1 MLTSASSSSI
11 FSFTPKTLTTPP
23 QQSRFTVRAHS
34 KPPIFPNLKTLAGA
48 AVFAAVAL
56 QFPAAAARASPPPPP
71 PLETESLSPL
81 SDLLETNTEALAAL
95 KSLLQQKLELGEDDE
110 AFSILKRLI
119 AAQPD
124 AADWKFLAA
133 RLAAETGDVEA
144 ARGYY
149 QEVLAANPLSFEAL
163 FENALLMDRCG
174 EGEAAMRRLEEALRV
189 AEEEKKAK
197 EARDVKLIMAQITF
211 LQKNVDEALGIYN
224 QLTKEDPRDFRP
236 YFCRGM
242 IYSLLDRNEEAKEQ
256 FAKYRELSP
265 KKFEVDGVALRWT
278 RLAPSRV
285 RCSNRSNLNFCV
297 VSGSS
302 CRERGTWFAKRDKM
316 MKLAGYS
323 LAVSFA
329 PISSNVVKSNGRF
342 TLGISH
348 RNTCS
353 YRLFST
359 HAQKQQLQ
367 EKPGVV
373 ARYYLPPW
381 FSVAPMMDWTDH
393 HYRTLVRLIS
403 KHAWLY
409 TEMLAAETI
418 VHQKDNL
425 DRFLAYSPD
434 QHPIVLQIGGSNI
447 ENLAKATELAN
458 VYCYDEINLNCGC
471 PSPKVAGHGCF
482 GVSLMLNPK
491 FVAEAM
497 SAIAASTN
505 VPVSVKCRIG
515 VDDHDSYNELCDFI
529 YQVSSLSPTKHFII
543 HSRKALLN
551 GISPAENRSIPP
563 LKYEYFYGLLRD
575 FPDLRFTIN
584 GGISRVDEVSA
595 AREAGAH
602 GVMVGRAA
610 YNNPWQILG
619 HVDAAIYDKP
629 SCNLTRRQV
638 LEKYL
643 VYGDS
648 VLGKYGHRS
657 TLRDVVKPLLHLFHS
672 EPGNGLW
679 KRKADA
685 AFKNCTTIES
695 FFEETLVAIPDSVL
709 DSLVAE
715 PPPGRDL
722 FANMHNL
729 LPPPYRTREE
739 AIIICA

>member
-1 MLTSASSSSI
+1 
-11 FSFTPKTLTTPP
+11 
-23 QQSRFTVRAHS
+23 
-34 KPPIFPNLKTLAGA
+34 
-48 AVFAAVAL
+48 
-56 QFPAAAARASPPPPP
+56 
-71 PLETESLSPL
+71 
-81 SDLLETNTEALAAL
+81 
-95 KSLLQQKLELGEDDE
+95 
-110 AFSILKRLI
+110 
-119 AAQPD
+119 
-124 AADWKFLAA
+124 
-133 RLAAETGDVEA
+133 
-144 ARGYY
+144 
-149 QEVLAANPLSFEAL
+149 
-163 FENALLMDRCG
+163 
-174 EGEAAMRRLEEALRV
+174 
-189 AEEEKKAK
+189 
-197 EARDVKLIMAQITF
+197 
-211 LQKNVDEALGIYN
+211 
-224 QLTKEDPRDFRP
+224 
-236 YFCRGM
+236 
-242 IYSLLDRNEEAKEQ
+242 
-256 FAKYRELSP
+256 
-265 KKFEVDGVALRWT
+265 
-278 RLAPSRV
+278 
-285 RCSNRSNLNFCV
+285 
-297 VSGSS
+297 
-302 CRERGTWFAKRDKM
+302 M

-584 GGISRVDEVSA
+584 GGISRVDEEFFSTKAVLFIITIHCPDSWCSTF
-595 AREAGAH
+595 
-602 GVMVGRAA
+602 A
-610 YNNPWQILG
+610 YFCGDIACRLVQ
-619 HVDAAIYDKP
+619 
-629 SCNLTRRQV
+629 
-638 LEKYL
+638 LEKL
-643 VYGDS
+643 GLMVLWLDVQHTTIYGDS

-715 PPPGRDL
+715 SPPGRDL

>member
-1 MLTSASSSSI
+1 
-11 FSFTPKTLTTPP
+11 
-23 QQSRFTVRAHS
+23 
-34 KPPIFPNLKTLAGA
+34 
-48 AVFAAVAL
+48 
-56 QFPAAAARASPPPPP
+56 
-71 PLETESLSPL
+71 
-81 SDLLETNTEALAAL
+81 
-95 KSLLQQKLELGEDDE
+95 
-110 AFSILKRLI
+110 
-119 AAQPD
+119 
-124 AADWKFLAA
+124 
-133 RLAAETGDVEA
+133 
-144 ARGYY
+144 
-149 QEVLAANPLSFEAL
+149 
-163 FENALLMDRCG
+163 
-174 EGEAAMRRLEEALRV
+174 
-189 AEEEKKAK
+189 
-197 EARDVKLIMAQITF
+197 
-211 LQKNVDEALGIYN
+211 
-224 QLTKEDPRDFRP
+224 
-236 YFCRGM
+236 
-242 IYSLLDRNEEAKEQ
+242 
-256 FAKYRELSP
+256 
-265 KKFEVDGVALRWT
+265 
-278 RLAPSRV
+278 
-285 RCSNRSNLNFCV
+285 
-297 VSGSS
+297 
-302 CRERGTWFAKRDKM
+302 M

-329 PISSNVVKSNGRF
+329 PISSNVVKSNKRF
-342 TLGISH
+342 TVGISH
-348 RNTCS
+348 RNRCS

-359 HAQKQQLQ
+359 HAQKHQLH

-373 ARYYLPPW
+373 ARYHLPPW

-393 HYRTLVRLIS
+393 HYRTLARLIS

-458 VYCYDEINLNCGC
+458 AYCYDEINLNCGC

-584 GGISRVDEVSA
+584 GGITSVDEVSA

-619 HVDAAIYDKP
+619 HVDAAIYGTP
-629 SCNLTRRQV
+629 SCDLTRRQV
-638 LEKYL
+638 LERYL

-648 VLGKYGHRS
+648 VLGKYGHRP
-657 TLRDVVKPLLHLFHS
+657 TLRDIVKPLLHLFHS

-685 AFKNCTTIES
+685 AFKNCTTMES

-709 DSLVAE
+709 DSPVAE

-729 LPPPYRTREE
+729 LPAPYRTRE
-739 AIIICA
+739 ATVIICA

>member
-1 MLTSASSSSI
+1 
-11 FSFTPKTLTTPP
+11 
-23 QQSRFTVRAHS
+23 
-34 KPPIFPNLKTLAGA
+34 
-48 AVFAAVAL
+48 
-56 QFPAAAARASPPPPP
+56 
-71 PLETESLSPL
+71 
-81 SDLLETNTEALAAL
+81 
-95 KSLLQQKLELGEDDE
+95 
-110 AFSILKRLI
+110 
-119 AAQPD
+119 
-124 AADWKFLAA
+124 
-133 RLAAETGDVEA
+133 
-144 ARGYY
+144 
-149 QEVLAANPLSFEAL
+149 
-163 FENALLMDRCG
+163 
-174 EGEAAMRRLEEALRV
+174 
-189 AEEEKKAK
+189 
-197 EARDVKLIMAQITF
+197 
-211 LQKNVDEALGIYN
+211 
-224 QLTKEDPRDFRP
+224 
-236 YFCRGM
+236 
-242 IYSLLDRNEEAKEQ
+242 
-256 FAKYRELSP
+256 
-265 KKFEVDGVALRWT
+265 
-278 RLAPSRV
+278 
-285 RCSNRSNLNFCV
+285 
-297 VSGSS
+297 
-302 CRERGTWFAKRDKM
+302 

-329 PISSNVVKSNGRF
+329 PISSNVVKSNKRF
-342 TLGISH
+342 TVGISH
-348 RNTCS
+348 RNRCS

-359 HAQKQQLQ
+359 HAQKHQLH

-373 ARYYLPPW
+373 ARYHLPPW
-381 FSVAPMMDWTDH
+381 FRWWFGIVFGWLSFSVAPMMDWTDH
-393 HYRTLVRLIS
+393 HYRTLARLIS

-458 VYCYDEINLNCGC
+458 AYCYDEINLKCFWFLFLLFSIYTSCGC

-515 VDDHDSYNELCDFI
+515 VDDHDSYNELCKNAQKRGSAIGYIHCLSGDFI

-584 GGISRVDEVSA
+584 GGITSVDEVSA

-619 HVDAAIYDKP
+619 HVDAAIYGTP
-629 SCNLTRRQV
+629 SCDLTRRQV
-638 LEKYL
+638 LERYL

-648 VLGKYGHRS
+648 VLGKYGHRP
-657 TLRDVVKPLLHLFHS
+657 TLRDIVKPLLHLFHS

-685 AFKNCTTIES
+685 AFKNCTTMES

-709 DSLVAE
+709 DSPVAE

-729 LPPPYRTREE
+729 LPAPYRTRE
-739 AIIICA
+739 ATVIICA

>member
-1 MLTSASSSSI
+1 
-11 FSFTPKTLTTPP
+11 
-23 QQSRFTVRAHS
+23 
-34 KPPIFPNLKTLAGA
+34 
-48 AVFAAVAL
+48 
-56 QFPAAAARASPPPPP
+56 
-71 PLETESLSPL
+71 
-81 SDLLETNTEALAAL
+81 
-95 KSLLQQKLELGEDDE
+95 
-110 AFSILKRLI
+110 
-119 AAQPD
+119 
-124 AADWKFLAA
+124 
-133 RLAAETGDVEA
+133 
-144 ARGYY
+144 
-149 QEVLAANPLSFEAL
+149 
-163 FENALLMDRCG
+163 
-174 EGEAAMRRLEEALRV
+174 
-189 AEEEKKAK
+189 
-197 EARDVKLIMAQITF
+197 
-211 LQKNVDEALGIYN
+211 
-224 QLTKEDPRDFRP
+224 
-236 YFCRGM
+236 
-242 IYSLLDRNEEAKEQ
+242 
-256 FAKYRELSP
+256 
-265 KKFEVDGVALRWT
+265 
-278 RLAPSRV
+278 
-285 RCSNRSNLNFCV
+285 
-297 VSGSS
+297 
-302 CRERGTWFAKRDKM
+302 M

-629 SCNLTRRQV
+629 SCDLTRRQV

-657 TLRDVVKPLLHLFHS
+657 TLRDVVKS
-672 EPGNGLW
+672 N
-679 KRKADA
+679 A
-685 AFKNCTTIES
+685 
-695 FFEETLVAIPDSVL
+695 
-709 DSLVAE
+709 
-715 PPPGRDL
+715 
-722 FANMHNL
+722 
-729 LPPPYRTREE
+729 
-739 AIIICA
+739 